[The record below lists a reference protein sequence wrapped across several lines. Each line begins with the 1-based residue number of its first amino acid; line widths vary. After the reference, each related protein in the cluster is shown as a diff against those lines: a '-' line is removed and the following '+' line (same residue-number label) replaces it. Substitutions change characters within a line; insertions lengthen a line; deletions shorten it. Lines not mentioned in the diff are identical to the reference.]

1 MVHLLVELA
10 SQYGK
15 STKDG
20 LLIDITLSRQE
31 LASIIGS
38 TLETVTAT
46 LGELQQSGLLTIGR
60 QRIAILDIRRLA
72 FEANFSVP
80 IANK

>member
-1 MVHLLVELA
+1 LA
-10 SQYGK
+10 GQYGK

-20 LLIDITLSRQE
+20 LLIDIKLSHQE

-38 TLETVTAT
+38 TRETVTAT
-46 LGELQQSGLLTIGR
+46 LGEMQASGLLTIGR

-72 FEANFSVP
+72 FEANLPVP
-80 IANK
+80 LANK